1 MIGTST
7 INMRAALQAAQDYLS
22 PDLNAPVE
30 LLCQIYNALQLV
42 DWNDSPEQHFQDQL
56 LCGGALTDKN
66 RRTDGVSLGSDWIGD
81 SLKRGYLVKAC

>member
-22 PDLNAPVE
+22 QDLNASVE

-42 DWNDSPEQHFQDQL
+42 DWNDSPEQHFQD
-56 LCGGALTDKN
+56 
-66 RRTDGVSLGSDWIGD
+66 
-81 SLKRGYLVKAC
+81 